1 MSKDIYIE
9 ENSYNLADKKT
20 VNQIVGKVFGVMFI
34 GLLIT
39 AAVTGL
45 FGFTFS
51 SMINRAVESGNV
63 ELEDRL
69 LLGMIALLIV
79 SALGLLIMSIVL
91 PIMYMRG
98 RHSILVPALIY
109 VVLMGVMLSSLV
121 IAGIGWEIF
130 AITFGITAGIF
141 GIMALLALLAK
152 GNMNGVLI
160 VILGLSIGIG
170 LAFPLYL
177 VAGLFASEESF
188 IMIYMVIYL
197 AVLALIMF
205 TTLWDV
211 YRIKKIASRG
221 IDSNNNVILYSAFII
236 YTDFINIFIR
246 VLRLVLILSSR
257 RK

>member
-39 AAVTGL
+39 ALVAGV
-45 FGFTFS
+45 FGYTFD
-51 SMINRAVESGNV
+51 SMITKAIADANESLAATLTSAMLV
-63 ELEDRL
+63 
-69 LLGMIALLIV
+69 ILLI
-79 SALGLLIMSIVL
+79 SAIGLIVMSIVL
-91 PIMYMRG
+91 PMMYVRG
-98 RHSILVPALIY
+98 RHSILVPALVY
-109 VVLMGVMLSSLV
+109 VVLMGLMLSSLV
-121 IAGIGWEIF
+121 FIGIGWEIF

-141 GIMALLALLAK
+141 GIMTLLALAAK
-152 GNMNGVLI
+152 GSMNGVLI
-160 VILGLSIGIG
+160 VIMGLSIGIA
-170 LAFPLYL
+170 LAFPLYFI
-177 VAGLFASEESF
+177 AALFASDESF
-188 IMIYMVIYL
+188 LMIYMIIYL

-205 TTLWDV
+205 TTLWDI

-236 YTDFINIFIR
+236 YTDFINIFLR
-246 VLRLVLILSSR
+246 VLRLILILSSR